1 PRRVEVPSAPYELPP
16 LAGVGE
22 TAPVTARVRFESE
35 LGAVTV
41 SNFFVPPGSDRDV
54 VRDGGVFVQTY
65 RKLPA
70 LGSVVTVALRFAG
83 GALIETEAEV
93 VYAVE
98 ASLHEPHPGFGARLL
113 RLTPAQEG
121 ILRRYLLDRDPLVLK
136 G

>member
-1 PRRVEVPSAPYELPP
+1 M
-16 LAGVGE
+16 
-22 TAPVTARVRFESE
+22 
-35 LGAVTV
+35 
-41 SNFFVPPGSDRDV
+41 FFVPAGKNVDV
-54 VRDGGVFVQTY
+54 LLHGGVFVQTY

-70 LGSVVTVALRFAG
+70 LGSVVTVAMRFAG
-83 GALIETEAEV
+83 GALLETEAEV

-136 G
+136 A